1 MAQRASREGGPR
13 EHCKGAGAHA
23 ATLRPMNQPPPG
35 EPESLDKERRE
46 LLHHVERWLDT
57 PMLVLGFV
65 WLGLLV
71 VELWR
76 GLTPGLER
84 AGIVIW
90 VIFIIDFLLR
100 FALVPEKG
108 SYLRRN
114 WLTAISLIVPALRA
128 FRVFRVIRLL
138 RFSRATRAT
147 RLVRVLGSINR
158 SMSGLGRAFG
168 RRGFGYVMALTLVV
182 LLAGAAG
189 MLAFERDVTDP
200 SGIHDFGTA
209 LWWTAMVLTT
219 MGSAYF
225 PKTAEGR
232 ALCLV
237 LALYGFTIFG
247 YVTATLASFFLARDA
262 ADDGTGPATAAEIDL
277 LRADIRAL
285 RAKLSLIDEPRGL
298 PAEGGRPAENQ

>member
-1 MAQRASREGGPR
+1 MNPLPLRE
-13 EHCKGAGAHA
+13 KD
-23 ATLRPMNQPPPG
+23 
-35 EPESLDKERRE
+35 SLDKERRA
-46 LLHHVERWLDT
+46 LLQHVERWLDT

-100 FALVPEKG
+100 FILVPEKG
-108 SYLRRN
+108 RYLRKN

-128 FRVFRVIRLL
+128 FRIFRVVRLL
-138 RFSRATRAT
+138 RLSRATRAT

-168 RRGFGYVMALTLVV
+168 RRGFGYVVALTLVV

-189 MLAFERDVTDP
+189 MLAFERDVSDP

-232 ALCLV
+232 ALCLM
-237 LALYGFTIFG
+237 LALYAFTIFG

-262 ADDGTGPATAAEIDL
+262 ADDRTGLAGAAEIDL
-277 LRADIRAL
+277 LRTDIRAL
-285 RAKLSLIDEPRGL
+285 REELRRVTDSRFSSEP
-298 PAEGGRPAENQ
+298 ARPPENQ